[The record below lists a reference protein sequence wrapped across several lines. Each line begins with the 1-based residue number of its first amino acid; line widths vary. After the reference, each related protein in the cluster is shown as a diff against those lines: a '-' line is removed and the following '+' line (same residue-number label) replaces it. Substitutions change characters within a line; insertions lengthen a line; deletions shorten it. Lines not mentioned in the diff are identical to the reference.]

1 VSLVQKSI
9 GNTTYYTDGVNYYT
23 FHVVRSKDDAL
34 WKFACIDLGIV
45 GKPTVTEQQARVN
58 DLAGTGVNHRTKY
71 LLLKNGQA
79 VAIPYHNTGNAILNV
94 NDVILRRVAPPPSVG
109 LVKCPHC
116 ASSVLPGPV
125 CSMCGGKLT
134 P

>member
-1 VSLVQKSI
+1 MSLVQKTI

-45 GKPTVTEQQARVN
+45 GKPTSTEQQARVN
-58 DLAGTGVNHRTKY
+58 NLAGMGVNQRTKY

-79 VAIPYHNTGNAILNV
+79 VAIPYQKTGNAILNV
-94 NDVILRRVAPPPSVG
+94 NDVILRRVDPPAAAG

-116 ASSVLPGPV
+116 ASSVPPGPT
-125 CSMCGGKLT
+125 CKMCGKPLT